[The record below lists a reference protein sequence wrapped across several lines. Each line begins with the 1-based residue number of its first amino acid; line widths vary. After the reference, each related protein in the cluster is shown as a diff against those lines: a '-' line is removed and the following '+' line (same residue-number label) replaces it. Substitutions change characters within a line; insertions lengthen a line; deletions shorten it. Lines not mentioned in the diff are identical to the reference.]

1 MQDQEQDPSTHE
13 PLPPDRRQMLFATG
27 AFAALGA
34 LRPQAEDAPQA
45 DEEAGA
51 AEAAG
56 AEKAEFL
63 FVQTARYAVL
73 EEGTL
78 TLRQVSP
85 TTIYFSDRPERIAG
99 HVETQHMVEAMLE
112 DEDPNS
118 FSDNP
123 PNATLSLLDGEFV
136 ESVVVKLGRP
146 KLNVDEL
153 TFPVEVLDGA
163 EALKGG
169 PVSLFIDPIG
179 RPASPGSVAGVHR
192 RTRRRTRRRVAHHR
206 Y

>member
-1 MQDQEQDPSTHE
+1 MQDQDSNTDE
-13 PLPPDRRQMLFATG
+13 PLSPDRRQMLFATG

-34 LRPQAEDAPQA
+34 LPPQEDETASADDDAEPAA
-45 DEEAGA
+45 D
-51 AEAAG
+51 AG
-56 AEKAEFL
+56 AEKAQFL
-63 FVQTARYAVL
+63 FVQTARYAEL
-73 EEGTL
+73 KEGTL

-118 FSDNP
+118 FSVNP

-136 ESVVVKLGRP
+136 ETVVVKLGRP
-146 KLNVDEL
+146 KLDVDEL
-153 TFPVEVLDGA
+153 TFPVEVLAGA

-179 RPASPGSVAGVHR
+179 RPASPTSVAGVHR
-192 RTRRRTRRRVAHHR
+192 RHRRRAVHHR
-206 Y
+206 W